1 MMRKLF
7 FKILILLFFLTLYIL
22 LFLSF
27 DTNDKFGV
35 RINILHNLSDIKII
49 SYDGTKTAYS
59 PYANF
64 DYIKHMERVGATDYT
79 VILGDSRLQ
88 RVNCRR
94 MYKETGEKY
103 VNLSFGGCTLDEEV
117 FELKYLMRK
126 IKMKKVI
133 FLVDIYTL
141 NKYRNLN
148 RLAKIPDMTIQNYI
162 FDYWNNK
169 TMLEELGDYI
179 KFNCIK
185 QNKVNEKVAW
195 DNKRFILHISNV
207 LQDSFP
213 YAINQDALD
222 ELDMLVRDLEKK
234 GTDVIFYIPPVYKVF
249 YNEMLEKHN
258 LVSELSLLK
267 QKLSQNATVYDMQ
280 YLSKFTLD
288 DKYWIDNFHLT
299 DEGMQIIENIIT
311 GKEHRY
317 LRITNDVKNR

>member
-1 MMRKLF
+1 MRKLF

>member
-1 MMRKLF
+1 MRKLYE
-7 FKILILLFFLTLYIL
+7 KILILLFLALLYIL

-88 RVNCRR
+88 RVNCQR

-117 FELKYLMRK
+117 FELKYLMSRV
-126 IKMKKVI
+126 KMKKVI

-141 NKYRNLN
+141 NKHRNLN
-148 RLAKIPDMTIQNYI
+148 RLAKIPGMTIQNYI
-162 FDYWNNK
+162 FDYWNNR
-169 TMLEELGDYI
+169 TMLEELGNYI
-179 KFNCIK
+179 KHKDIQHNKIK
-185 QNKVNEKVAW
+185 GNIVGDEE
-195 DNKRFILHISNV
+195 RFYLHFTNIL
-207 LQDSFP
+207 QESFP
-213 YAINQDALD
+213 YAINQEALA
-222 ELDMLVRDLEKK
+222 ELDILVRDLEKM
-234 GTDVIFYIPPVYKVF
+234 GTEVIFYIPPVYKVF

>member
-1 MMRKLF
+1 MRKLYE
-7 FKILILLFFLTLYIL
+7 KILILLFLALLYIL

-88 RVNCRR
+88 RVNCQR

-117 FELKYLMRK
+117 FELKYLMSRV
-126 IKMKKVI
+126 KMKKVI

-141 NKYRNLN
+141 NKHRNLN
-148 RLAKIPDMTIQNYI
+148 RLAKIPGMTIQNYI
-162 FDYWNNK
+162 FDYWNNR
-169 TMLEELGDYI
+169 TMLEELGNYI
-179 KFNCIK
+179 KHKDIQHNKIK
-185 QNKVNEKVAW
+185 GNIVGDKE
-195 DNKRFILHISNV
+195 RFYLHFTNILKE
-207 LQDSFP
+207 SFP
-213 YAINQDALD
+213 YAINQEALA
-222 ELDMLVRDLEKK
+222 ELDILVRDLEKM
-234 GTDVIFYIPPVYKVF
+234 GTEVIFYIPPVYKVF

>member
-1 MMRKLF
+1 MRKLYE
-7 FKILILLFFLTLYIL
+7 KILILLFLALLYIL

-88 RVNCRR
+88 RVNCQR

-117 FELKYLMRK
+117 FELKYLMSRV
-126 IKMKKVI
+126 KMKKVI

-141 NKYRNLN
+141 NKHRNLN
-148 RLAKIPDMTIQNYI
+148 RLAKIPGMTIQNYI
-162 FDYWNNK
+162 FDYWNNR
-169 TMLEELGDYI
+169 TMLEELGNYI
-179 KFNCIK
+179 KHKDIQHNKIK
-185 QNKVNEKVAW
+185 GNIVGDKE
-195 DNKRFILHISNV
+195 RFYLHFTNIL
-207 LQDSFP
+207 QESFP
-213 YAINQDALD
+213 YAINQEALA
-222 ELDMLVRDLEKK
+222 ELDILVRDLEKM
-234 GTDVIFYIPPVYKVF
+234 GTEVIFYIPPVYKVF

-299 DEGMQIIENIIT
+299 DEGMQIIENIIA